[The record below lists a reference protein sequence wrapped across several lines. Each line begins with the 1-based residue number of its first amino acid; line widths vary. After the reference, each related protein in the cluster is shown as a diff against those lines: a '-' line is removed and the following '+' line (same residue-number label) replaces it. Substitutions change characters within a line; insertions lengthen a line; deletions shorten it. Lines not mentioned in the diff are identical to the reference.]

1 MDCSLIDAF
10 LDASAPDSAH
20 AAALRELAEQ
30 VSELLPLLL
39 HPSVS
44 AALTSTDEKLRY
56 RGALLVAELVEARCC
71 DLSPSA
77 THSLV
82 EFFCSRLEDQPSVV
96 PCLIA
101 LKALLLKAVGVVD
114 SDIQHAIRAI
124 FSELPV
130 QSLAQSIRQRIYE
143 LSVEVLNSERVVG
156 ATSLVGEEV
165 TRGMLSAMQ
174 GERDPRCLLLCFQVL
189 DLLPRRYGLS
199 LSESLRLELFEAIA
213 CYFPITFEPPADDPH
228 GVTADSLIA
237 GLLRS
242 LTTPPALL
250 NYTPSFLLDQLSDD
264 SLVAGKLQAMDGL
277 IRLVQLHSPS
287 SFRPLL
293 PDLAVQLQAMVSAS
307 PSVTGSKA
315 LGVITEICRCI
326 KDPEC
331 WRDFGEV
338 VMSKIALEL
347 HQGLDSVQAT
357 TAVVVARAVAE
368 SSVEACVGV
377 FHRMLPI
384 LSRKLSA
391 SVEAVRS
398 SLLSSLNE
406 KSFDNVIEPSVN
418 SFHFVSAL
426 VQSVE
431 PGITYITAPIKSAVL
446 SPIIDSLSKLLSELV
461 VEGHIDFDKVI
472 QRDVK
477 VYVNAIECLG
487 DMLAR

>member
-1 MDCSLIDAF
+1 
-10 LDASAPDSAH
+10 
-20 AAALRELAEQ
+20 
-30 VSELLPLLL
+30 
-39 HPSVS
+39 
-44 AALTSTDEKLRY
+44 
-56 RGALLVAELVEARCC
+56 
-71 DLSPSA
+71 
-77 THSLV
+77 
-82 EFFCSRLEDQPSVV
+82 
-96 PCLIA
+96 
-101 LKALLLKAVGVVD
+101 
-114 SDIQHAIRAI
+114 
-124 FSELPV
+124 
-130 QSLAQSIRQRIYE
+130 
-143 LSVEVLNSERVVG
+143 
-156 ATSLVGEEV
+156 
-165 TRGMLSAMQ
+165 
-174 GERDPRCLLLCFQVL
+174 
-189 DLLPRRYGLS
+189 
-199 LSESLRLELFEAIA
+199 
-213 CYFPITFEPPADDPH
+213 
-228 GVTADSLIA
+228 
-237 GLLRS
+237 
-242 LTTPPALL
+242 
-250 NYTPSFLLDQLSDD
+250 
-264 SLVAGKLQAMDGL
+264 MDGL

-293 PDLAVQLQAMVSAS
+293 PDLAVQLQAMVTAS

-315 LGVITEICRCI
+315 LSVITEICRCI

-338 VMSKIALEL
+338 LMSKIALDL
-347 HQGLDSVQAT
+347 QQGLDSVQAT